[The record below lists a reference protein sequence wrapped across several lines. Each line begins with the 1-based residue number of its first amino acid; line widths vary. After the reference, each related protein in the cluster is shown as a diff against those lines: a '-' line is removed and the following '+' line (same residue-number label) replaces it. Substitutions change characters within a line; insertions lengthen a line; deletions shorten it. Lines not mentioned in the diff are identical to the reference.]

1 MIHGVPKETM
11 EYMIRLF
18 SPTMDDYLYVLD
30 LKEDYYMISPQAVER
45 FRLPGDHFYHARGT
59 HRTFVYAKDLK
70 ILWDDIDKICAGQ
83 AENHNLD
90 YRWLDHQGN
99 PVWINCRGLV
109 LHEADGTPKYLIGC
123 SMKSAKNR
131 RQDNVSGLMGE
142 GGLWQYA
149 KECPDTCLPDLSS
162 VWELMT

>member
-30 LKEDYYMISPQAVER
+30 LKEDYYMISPQAIER
-45 FRLPGDHFYHARGT
+45 FRLPGDHFYHARET
-59 HRTFVYAKDLK
+59 HRTFVYAEDQK

-90 YRWLDHQGN
+90 SG
-99 PVWINCRGLV
+99 
-109 LHEADGTPKYLIGC
+109 
-123 SMKSAKNR
+123 SMQKNVR
-131 RQDNVSGLMGE
+131 T
-142 GGLWQYA
+142 A
-149 KECPDTCLPDLSS
+149 CLPDLSS